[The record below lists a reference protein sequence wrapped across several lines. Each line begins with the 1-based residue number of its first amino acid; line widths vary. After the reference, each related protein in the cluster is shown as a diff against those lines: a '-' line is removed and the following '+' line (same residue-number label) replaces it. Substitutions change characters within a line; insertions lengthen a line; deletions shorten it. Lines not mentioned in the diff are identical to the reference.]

1 MHRNRKTAI
10 LRDMRAPK
18 RILSAFCVHYC
29 NGSVA
34 CLNSNTC
41 GEYLF
46 EKERQSLD
54 KLSRIPYNIYRAAN
68 SEDNY
73 PLDLTFRRTE

>member
-1 MHRNRKTAI
+1 MDA
-10 LRDMRAPK
+10 LLPEAVAPCAK
-18 RILSAFCVHYC
+18 PLFCGFC
-29 NGSVA
+29 A
-34 CLNSNTC
+34 CVTGHGVKCNTC

-54 KLSRIPYNIYRAAN
+54 KSSRIPYNIYRAVN